1 MMHERGNFTS
11 CCLEIH
17 LLLCIPAIQYLL
29 PSLPSPFPPPSKP
42 PRPFFPSLSFFPFSL
57 SLSFSSPS
65 PAANVIWFLCL
76 SGCVSLCLHV
86 SSSESSHGTAH
97 MFLQN
102 TVLLSVS
109 VCMCVCVG
117 GWRRWKDM
125 GWYGSFSNIY
135 WGSICVGSV
144 WESGRRVE
152 SVSMYVCEY
161 INILY
166 TLPQY
171 LQVVAVLLLPW
182 QQQSQWNPKLPELCV
197 FRQDRKS
204 VV

>member
-1 MMHERGNFTS
+1 MSFNPLKCLWEPRTVLICFNYECLIKTQVSRLWMHEGGNFTS

-17 LLLCIPAIQYLL
+17 LYNIFFPPSLLP
-29 PSLPSPFPPPSKP
+29 PSLPISS
-42 PRPFFPSLSFFPFSL
+42 PFFPHSLFLSFFPSPLLSFSL
-57 SLSFSSPS
+57 SSSPS

-144 WESGRRVE
+144 WESGRRVK
-152 SVSMYVCEY
+152 SVSMYV
-161 INILY
+161 
-166 TLPQY
+166 
-171 LQVVAVLLLPW
+171 
-182 QQQSQWNPKLPELCV
+182 
-197 FRQDRKS
+197 
-204 VV
+204 

>member
-1 MMHERGNFTS
+1 MQPGGWVMMHERGNFTS

-42 PRPFFPSLSFFPFSL
+42 PRPFFPSLSLFFFPFSL

-76 SGCVSLCLHV
+76 SGCVSLCLHG
-86 SSSESSHGTAH
+86 SSSESSHSTAH

-109 VCMCVCVG
+109 VCMCG
-117 GWRRWKDM
+117 GGGGGEGIRDK
-125 GWYGSFSNIY
+125 G
-135 WGSICVGSV
+135 
-144 WESGRRVE
+144 
-152 SVSMYVCEY
+152 
-161 INILY
+161 
-166 TLPQY
+166 
-171 LQVVAVLLLPW
+171 
-182 QQQSQWNPKLPELCV
+182 
-197 FRQDRKS
+197 
-204 VV
+204 